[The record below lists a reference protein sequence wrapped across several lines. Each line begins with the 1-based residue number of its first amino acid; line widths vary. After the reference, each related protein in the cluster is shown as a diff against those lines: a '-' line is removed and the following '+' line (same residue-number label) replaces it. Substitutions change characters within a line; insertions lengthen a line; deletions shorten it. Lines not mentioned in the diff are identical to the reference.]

1 MRRWDLTA
9 VGSKFSKTHYLMKK
23 AEILSLEWSPANDL
37 VAAACGPFL
46 FLLPTG
52 TASPSSSET
61 LDSLLSSSTL
71 EKIKGDD
78 NNNDDDSED
87 EDEDENDDKKED
99 VTEWLRLGDGKG
111 SKEYASLADGG
122 DEYRQEEEEEEEE
135 EEDQQQQEESKY
147 SFLQKPLYGKELGI
161 IIHHS
166 NNQAVFAYV
175 SWHRKGNYLASLH
188 SLSGE
193 GDRLRVMVHQI
204 SRRKSQPIKLGKK
217 TGLVQKVAFHPN
229 KPYFLVASQTG
240 VRIYDLMNQELIKRF
255 RSGAKWISSLTVHPS
270 GDHFVVGSYD
280 KRVCWFDFD
289 LGENPF
295 KTLRYH
301 SKAVRQVAFHP
312 RYPLLASASDD
323 GTIHLFHA
331 QVYSDFT
338 RDPMIVP
345 VKILRNGHEP
355 NEDGLSILSLVFHP
369 VQPWLFSCGADGTVI
384 LWINLH

>member
-1 MRRWDLTA
+1 MRRWDLRA

-23 AEILSLEWSPANDL
+23 AEILSLEWNPSMDM
-37 VAAACGPFL
+37 VAAACGPFI

-52 TASPSSSET
+52 TATPSSSVA
-61 LDSLLSSSTL
+61 LDAALSSTTL
-71 EKIKGDD
+71 KKVQGDVETEQE
-78 NNNDDDSED
+78 ED
-87 EDEDENDDKKED
+87 EEQEEEKKED
-99 VTEWLRLGDGKG
+99 ITTWLRLGSGKG
-111 SKEYASLADGG
+111 SQEYASLNEGG
-122 DEYRQEEEEEEEE
+122 DEYR
-135 EEDQQQQEESKY
+135 EDEDDGNESKY
-147 SFLQKPLYGKELGI
+147 DFLKKPLYGKELGI
-161 IIHHS
+161 IIHHK
-166 NNQAVFAYV
+166 NHQAVFASV

-193 GDRLRVMVHQI
+193 GDRLHVMVHQI

-229 KPYFLVASQTG
+229 KPYFLVATQTG
-240 VRIYDLMNQELIKRF
+240 VRIYDLMNQELIKKF
-255 RSGAKWISSLTVHPS
+255 RSGAKWISSLTVHPT

-289 LGENPF
+289 LGEHPF

-331 QVYSDFT
+331 QVYSDFSK
-338 RDPMIVP
+338 DPMIVP
-345 VKILRNGHEP
+345 VKILRGGHVP
-355 NEDGLSILSLVFHP
+355 NDDGLSILSLVFHP
-369 VQPWLFSCGADGTVI
+369 VQPWLFSCGADGTVN